1 MYSTILFLDRPR
13 HLRYDIQAVLDLD
26 QILKGGFVS
35 VFKMEADFD
44 TLKLILWLGLKHEDP
59 ELKISGIG
67 GVGDILYNTITCG
80 HIWTEDMLFKEFTKQ
95 ILNDGW
101 ILVDNKKADI
111 QMTIKE
117 YILKMEELNY
127 QFIHLMPKDFY
138 AITPREFSLMIDNS
152 QLISNHNI
160 GLLCATYANCSGA
173 TKAGGGSWQVSDFV
187 NVPRNKEKRQSPEQ
201 MKNVLNAA
209 FMGG

>member
-26 QILKGGFVS
+26 QILKGGFMS
-35 VFKMEADFD
+35 LFIMQDDINA
-44 TLKLILWLGLKHEDP
+44 LKLIFWAGLRHEDP
-59 ELKISGIG
+59 QLNITGDTGIEKILETVIEDGK
-67 GVGDILYNTITCG
+67 
-80 HIWTEDMLFKEFTKQ
+80 WTTESLVKEFSRQ
-95 ILNDGW
+95 IVNDGW
-101 ILVDNKKADI
+101 ILPHGKKSETP
-111 QMTIKE
+111 MTIQE
-117 YILKMEELNY
+117 YILRMEELNY
-127 QFIHLMPKDFY
+127 QFIHLTPKDFY

-152 QLISNHNI
+152 QVISNHNI

-187 NVPRNKEKRQSPEQ
+187 NVPRDKEKRQSPEQ